1 MIDWIKDHWK
11 TILSIIIIVTLLF
24 LIYDSIQAQKK
35 LEEDLHRAT
44 QMTEE
49 QATDIKYLQEQL
61 NTNKENAKETVH
73 IIEKAQEN
81 QIPPTTHITVQAPSL
96 PEAVQQTTER
106 IQEQDPTLP
115 EQALEDT
122 DHTIVAPQPENE
134 EYQVGVY
141 KINTYRNWAVGTGV
155 GTYDGEVYIPI
166 TASRQYSKDKSID
179 IQINLDP
186 EDNLKPKGVQ
196 LVHNWHFN

>member
-61 NTNKENAKETVH
+61 NMNKENAKETVH
-73 IIEKAQEN
+73 IIEKAQTN
-81 QIPPTTHITVQAPSL
+81 QIPPTTHITV
-96 PEAVQQTTER
+96 
-106 IQEQDPTLP
+106 
-115 EQALEDT
+115 
-122 DHTIVAPQPENE
+122 
-134 EYQVGVY
+134 
-141 KINTYRNWAVGTGV
+141 
-155 GTYDGEVYIPI
+155 
-166 TASRQYSKDKSID
+166 
-179 IQINLDP
+179 
-186 EDNLKPKGVQ
+186 
-196 LVHNWHFN
+196 